1 MSQSTSNFA
10 ATHPEHPK
18 VKSPALYVVA
28 TPIGN
33 LGDMTLRALD
43 VLRGVDAIAAEDTRH
58 SRALLDHFG
67 IGTRIFAVHEHN
79 ERAGAEGIVKLL
91 NQGQAI
97 ALITDAGTPAV
108 SDPGAKVVN
117 AVRAAGHVV
126 VPIPGASALTT
137 ALSVAGIEDGAVT
150 FSGFLPVKVGQRR
163 EWLGTL
169 KHAQAATVC
178 YESPHR
184 ILESLADIHD
194 VLGANRRL
202 VICRELTK
210 RFETVLAGT
219 AGELLDKVRAD
230 EDQQR
235 GEFVL
240 VIHAAPKRDDDGEL
254 IEAERVLGI
263 LLAELP
269 TKQAAA
275 LAAEITGRKKNELY
289 DLALKLKG

>member
-10 ATHPEHPK
+10 AAHPEHPK

-33 LGDMTLRALD
+33 LGDITLRALE

-58 SRALLDHFG
+58 SRAMLDHFG

-117 AVRAAGHVV
+117 AVRAAGHAV
-126 VPIPGASALTT
+126 VPIPGASALTA
-137 ALSVAGIEDGAVT
+137 ALSVAGIEQGAVT
-150 FSGFLPVKVGQRR
+150 FAGFLPVKGGQRR
-163 EWLGTL
+163 DWLATL
-169 KHAQAATVC
+169 IHAETTTVC

-184 ILESLADIHD
+184 ILESLADIRD
-194 VLGANRRL
+194 VLGAERQL

-210 RFETVLAGT
+210 RFETVLAGN
-219 AGELLDKVRAD
+219 AAKLLEAVHAD

-240 VIHAAPKRDDDGEL
+240 IIHAAPHTDDDAAM
-254 IEAERVLGI
+254 IEAKRILGI
-263 LLAELP
+263 LVAELP

-275 LAAEITGRKKNELY
+275 IAAEITGRKKNELY
-289 DLALKLKG
+289 DLALKLKS

>member
-1 MSQSTSNFA
+1 M
-10 ATHPEHPK
+10 
-18 VKSPALYVVA
+18 VA

-33 LGDMTLRALD
+33 LGDITLRALD
-43 VLRGVDAIAAEDTRH
+43 ILRGVDAIAAEDTRH
-58 SRALLDHFG
+58 SRAMLDHFG
-67 IGTRIFAVHEHN
+67 IGTRLFAVHEHN
-79 ERAGAEGIVKLL
+79 ERAGADGIVKLL
-91 NQGQAI
+91 DQGQAI

-126 VPIPGASALTT
+126 VPIPGASALTA
-137 ALSVAGIEDGAVT
+137 ALSVAGIEAGAVT
-150 FSGFLPVKVGQRR
+150 FAGFLPVKGGQRR
-163 EWLGTL
+163 DWLAAL
-169 KHAQAATVC
+169 KDATAATVC

-184 ILESLADIHD
+184 ILESLADMHD
-194 VLGANRRL
+194 VLGPNRGL

-210 RFETVLAGT
+210 RFETVLAGS
-219 AGELLDKVRAD
+219 AAELLERVRAD

-240 VIHAAPKRDDDGEL
+240 VIHAAPPVEDDAAL
-254 IEAERVLGI
+254 VEAKRVLGI
-263 LLAELP
+263 LAAELP

-289 DLALKLKG
+289 DLALKLKS

>member
-1 MSQSTSNFA
+1 
-10 ATHPEHPK
+10 
-18 VKSPALYVVA
+18 VVA

-33 LGDMTLRALD
+33 LGDITLRALD

-67 IGTRIFAVHEHN
+67 IATRIFAVHEHN

-108 SDPGAKVVN
+108 SDPGARVVN
-117 AVRAAGHVV
+117 AVRAAGHDV

-150 FSGFLPVKVGQRR
+150 FAGFLPVKAGQRR
-163 EWLGTL
+163 TWLEAL
-169 KHAQAATVC
+169 LHAEAATVC

-184 ILESLADIHD
+184 ILESLQDIHD
-194 VLGANRRL
+194 VLGADRKL
-202 VICRELTK
+202 FICRELTK
-210 RFETVLAGT
+210 RFETLLAGT
-219 AGELLDKVRAD
+219 AAELLERVRDDA
-230 EDQQR
+230 DQQR

-240 VIHAAPKRDDDGEL
+240 VIHGAPAKDDNL
-254 IEAERVLGI
+254 VEAERVLGI

-269 TKQAAA
+269 TRQAAA

-289 DLALKLKG
+289 DLALKLKS

>member
-1 MSQSTSNFA
+1 MSQSTSNIA
-10 ATHPEHPK
+10 AAHPDHPK

-33 LGDMTLRALD
+33 LGDITLRALD

-58 SRALLDHFG
+58 SRSLLDHFG
-67 IGTRIFAVHEHN
+67 IGTRLFAVHEHN

-91 NQGQAI
+91 DKGQAI

-126 VPIPGASALTT
+126 IPVPGASALTA
-137 ALSVAGIEDGAVT
+137 ALSVAGVEAGAVT
-150 FSGFLPVKVGQRR
+150 FAGFLPVKGGQRR
-163 EWLGTL
+163 DWLATL
-169 KHAQAATVC
+169 QDAQGATVC

-184 ILESLADIHD
+184 ILESLADIYD
-194 VLGANRRL
+194 VLGPDRRL

-210 RFETVLAGT
+210 RFETVRAGS
-219 AGELLDKVRAD
+219 AAELLEQVRAD

-240 VIHAAPKRDDDGEL
+240 VIHAAPQSDAAADL
-254 IEAERVLGI
+254 IEAQRVLGI
-263 LLAELP
+263 LAAELP

-289 DLALKLKG
+289 DLALKLKV